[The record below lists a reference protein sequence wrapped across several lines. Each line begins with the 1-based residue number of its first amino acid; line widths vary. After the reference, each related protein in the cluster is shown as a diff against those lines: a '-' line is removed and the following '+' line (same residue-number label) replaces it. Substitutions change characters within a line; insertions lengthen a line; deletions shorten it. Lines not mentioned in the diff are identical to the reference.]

1 MNLSELNYT
10 YPSELIAT
18 TRASAT
24 RVLYSQSNQKPT
36 ELTKSSML
44 DHFEKNDCLVI
55 NDTKVLKRRVL
66 SEEGFEVLFTEK
78 LAPKTWQVLFP
89 SSRLKKNQSLKLPDG
104 VELSLLEKG
113 IPQTITLNKD
123 VGEEYFENFGQ
134 MAIPPYIQ
142 KARNERSN
150 FKEDVSWYQ
159 TQWAQKPGSC
169 AAPTASL
176 HFSNDDLEKLKSKG
190 VIIAPVTLHVGLG
203 TFLPIRD
210 LDIKNHK
217 MHHEL
222 VSITNVPLQKI
233 ENTKQSENKIWAM
246 GTTAARVLES
256 LPFDYFTK
264 QADGSLS
271 GSTDLF
277 LYPGKKFNYVDVL
290 MTNFH
295 QPESTLLALVAA
307 FAGTERVKEAYTWAI
322 ENKFNLFSYGDLS
335 VWQKS

>member
-1 MNLSELNYT
+1 MNLSELKYS
-10 YPSELIAT
+10 YPSDLIAT
-18 TRASAT
+18 TRANST
-24 RVLYSQSNQKPT
+24 RVLYSGPNQSPI
-36 ELTKSSML
+36 ELTKKLML
-44 DHFEKNDCLVI
+44 ERFKKGDCLVI
-55 NDTKVLKRRVL
+55 NNTKVLKRRVL
-66 SEEGFEVLFTEK
+66 SEEGFEILFTEK
-78 LAPKTWQVLFP
+78 VGPKTWQVLFP
-89 SSRLKKNQSLKLPDG
+89 SSRLKKNQSLKLPDN

-113 IPQTITLNKD
+113 IPQTITLSKD
-123 VGEEYFENFGQ
+123 VGEDYFETHGQ

-150 FKEDVSWYQ
+150 LKEDVGWYQ
-159 TQWAQKPGSC
+159 TQWAENPGSC

-176 HFSNDDLEKLKSKG
+176 HFSNEDLEQLKSNG
-190 VIIAPVTLHVGLG
+190 VIITPVTLHVGLG

-222 VSITNVPLQKI
+222 VSITDESLQKI
-233 ENTKQSENKIWAM
+233 ESTKASSNKIWAM

-264 QADGSLS
+264 QSDGSLS

-277 LYPGKKFNYVDVL
+277 LYPGKTFSYVDVL

-307 FAGTERVKEAYTWAI
+307 FAGTERVKQAYAWAI
-322 ENKFNLFSYGDLS
+322 ENKFKLFSYGDLS
-335 VWQKS
+335 VWER